1 MHIQFPP
8 KQKGFELAVGRLP
21 PSWLVAHDLLP
32 GRSLPPAP
40 SCRDVS
46 PSEDGPGR
54 HRDVR
59 FVAGTLPEACLC
71 SACCCR
77 MISVGAITSVLL
89 SLEDRQHQVEHKR
102 KLAVRSDL
110 STLYRSFFSSSVLLR
125 NMLFLSLNVCNS
137 FLLISS
143 LPRCRSCLSTPA
155 YDILNRKLFSLPK
168 LLLLPRVI
176 SRQPLLLAKIFPF
189 ILLTDVIKGRIVASV
204 TDRVER
210 FQREA
215 RDVDARRRKV
225 EQFDMK
231 NAELVGVP
239 LRDLGDGIVPTLR
252 VLACYVHRRAASAS
266 HSLSVVLSREDSCGA
281 RARVPCSSPNVAG
294 TS

>member
-1 MHIQFPP
+1 M
-8 KQKGFELAVGRLP
+8 
-21 PSWLVAHDLLP
+21 
-32 GRSLPPAP
+32 
-40 SCRDVS
+40 
-46 PSEDGPGR
+46 
-54 HRDVR
+54 
-59 FVAGTLPEACLC
+59 
-71 SACCCR
+71 
-77 MISVGAITSVLL
+77 
-89 SLEDRQHQVEHKR
+89 
-102 KLAVRSDL
+102 RSDL

-239 LRDLGDGIVPTLR
+239 LRDLGDGVVPTLR
-252 VLACYVHRRAASAS
+252 VLACSVHRRAASAS
-266 HSLSVVLSREDSCGA
+266 HSLSIVLSREDSCGA

-294 TS
+294 TG